1 MRKPQ
6 RRVGPVTDLSV
17 LLIRWSAVSDFCNSK
32 GRTRTAPARPP
43 EHSDSDSLPD
53 DEGEGDKGNEPES
66 TGDGVLKG
74 LSPWIQ
80 H

>member
-1 MRKPQ
+1 MWKPR

-17 LLIRWSAVSDFCNSK
+17 LLTGWSAMSDLRNSK

-53 DEGEGDKGNEPES
+53 DEGEGNKGNEPES
-66 TGDGVLKG
+66 TGDGALKG
-74 LSPWIQ
+74 SSPWI
-80 H
+80 